1 MYNSWTARC
10 SIGKMPIKMG
20 IKSIS
25 DNTCTEVG
33 NGKILSWIDIFLHF
47 FLVFFFVFLI
57 RDSPSFP
64 LFSSFCFLLFQD
76 VAFTLVWT
84 PTTGTDGKCNH
95 SLNKMHSFLSHYLL
109 SFTIL
114 LAVFSVRSFTL
125 LFFLSLTFP
134 FFSLSHLLSFHFTF
148 SYCPYFCSLFLHYFL
163 FFISLSPF
171 RFLLIYV
178 SLSLKI

>member
-1 MYNSWTARC
+1 MEKYFHEL
-10 SIGKMPIKMG
+10 
-20 IKSIS
+20 IS
-25 DNTCTEVG
+25 
-33 NGKILSWIDIFLHF
+33 FLHL

-57 RDSPSFP
+57 RDSPSFSYVFIF
-64 LFSSFCFLLFQD
+64 LFSFIPRRGFSL
-76 VAFTLVWT
+76 
-84 PTTGTDGKCNH
+84 
-95 SLNKMHSFLSHYLL
+95 SLNTDHWNWWEMQPLSQQDAFFSFPLSSFIL
-109 SFTIL
+109 SFTVL

-148 SYCPYFCSLFLHYFL
+148 SYCPYFRSLFLHYFL
-163 FFISLSPF
+163 FFLSLSPF